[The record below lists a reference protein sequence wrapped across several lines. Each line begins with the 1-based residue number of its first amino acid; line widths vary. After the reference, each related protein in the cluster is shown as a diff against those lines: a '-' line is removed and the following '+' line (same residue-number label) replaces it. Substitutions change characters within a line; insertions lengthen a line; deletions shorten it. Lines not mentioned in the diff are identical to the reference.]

1 MVFIQLASLSV
12 RNKLCSSRL
21 TLGITFNCHADKFAQ
36 FDLNAPKWTPM
47 EPSRKYTFGFYNA
60 RSTWEFAV
68 GKVYWKLNELGLPR
82 DETIA
87 ACGLIKAAVIKKRD

>member
-60 RSTWEFAV
+60 RSTWEPAA
-68 GKVYWKLNELGLPR
+68 GKVCLNAPHS

-87 ACGLIKAAVIKKRD
+87 DCELIKAAVIKKRD